1 MLSEI
6 RYEEA
11 REILNNS
18 FSCLNASKTVSAD
31 EAFGCVAA
39 EDITS
44 PLNLPATANA
54 AVDGYCVSSAFLQA
68 NPNYEFKIVGTAKA
82 GHPYDKPLVDGEV
95 LWIFTGAIMPEG
107 ADCVMMQEYC
117 KVSDERVTFPNVMQ
131 SGKNCRPAG
140 ENLAIGEVIIQK
152 GERLLAPHIAQLAA
166 AGIAQVKVMS
176 PLRVGIISTGDELCD
191 GLEGASQKEGQIYD
205 SNRPLLSQLITQEGH
220 IVVDG
225 GIVKDDR
232 DSLAKAY
239 ASLAKDCD
247 MVISSGGASQG
258 QEDHAKNALSNIGAV
273 ELFWRVAMK
282 PGRPVGA
289 AHIGNVPL
297 FFLPGNPVAV
307 YVCTKLFVLPTL
319 AKLHHSVF
327 TTLHTMFL
335 ATGFAIEKKP
345 QERAEFI
352 RVKLAL
358 TNEGD
363 TVMLPHG
370 RKGAGVLSSLT
381 GADGLAE
388 LPYELGSAPE
398 GTKLPFIKL

>member
-1 MLSEI
+1 MSSEI

-11 REILNNS
+11 REILNNA
-18 FSCLNASKTVSAD
+18 FSCLNASKAVSAS

-54 AVDGYCVSSAFLQA
+54 AVDGYCVSAAFLQA
-68 NPNYEFKIVGTAKA
+68 NPDYQFKIVGTAKA
-82 GHPYDKPLVDGEV
+82 GHPYNKPLRDGEV

-117 KVSDERVTFPNVMQ
+117 DVSDATVTFPNVMH

-140 ENLAIGEVIIQK
+140 ENLALGEVIIQK

-166 AGIAQVKVMS
+166 AGISQVNVML

-191 GLEGASQKEGQIYD
+191 DLEGASPEEGQIYD
-205 SNRPLLSQLITQEGH
+205 SNRPLLSQLIAQEGH

-289 AHIGNVPL
+289 AHIGNVPI

-327 TTLHTMFL
+327 TTLHTMSL

-345 QERAEFI
+345 NERAEFI

-398 GTKLPFIKL
+398 GAKLPFIKL

>member
-1 MLSEI
+1 MSSEI

-11 REILNNS
+11 RKILNNT
-18 FSCLNASKTVSAD
+18 FSCLNASKIVSAN

-54 AVDGYCVSSAFLQA
+54 AVDGYCVSAAFLQA
-68 NPNYEFKIVGTAKA
+68 NPDYEFEIVGTAKA
-82 GHPYDKPLVDGEV
+82 GHPYNEPLGDGEV

-117 KVSDERVTFPNVMQ
+117 DVSGAMVTFPNVMN

-140 ENLAIGEVIIQK
+140 ENLALGEVIIQK

-166 AGIAQVKVMS
+166 AGISQVKVMS

-191 GLEGASQKEGQIYD
+191 GLEGASPKEGQIYD
-205 SNRPLLSQLITQEGH
+205 SNRPLLSQLIAQEGH

-239 ASLAKDCD
+239 ASLAKECD

-289 AHIGNVPL
+289 AHIGNVPI

-327 TTLHTMFL
+327 TTLHTMSL

-345 QERAEFI
+345 NERAEFI

-398 GTKLPFIKL
+398 GTKLPFITL

>member
-1 MLSEI
+1 MSSEI

-11 REILNNS
+11 RKILNNT
-18 FSCLNASKTVSAD
+18 FSCLNASKIVSAN

-54 AVDGYCVSSAFLQA
+54 AVDGYCVSAAFLQA
-68 NPNYEFKIVGTAKA
+68 NPDYEFEIVGTAKA
-82 GHPYDKPLVDGEV
+82 GHPYNKPLRDGEV

-117 KVSDERVTFPNVMQ
+117 DVSGAMVTFPNVMN

-140 ENLAIGEVIIQK
+140 ENLALGEVIILK

-166 AGIAQVKVMS
+166 AGISQVKVMS
-176 PLRVGIISTGDELCD
+176 PLCVGIISTGDELCD
-191 GLEGASQKEGQIYD
+191 GLEGASPKEGQIYD
-205 SNRPLLSQLITQEGH
+205 SNRPLLSQLIAQEGH

-225 GIVKDDR
+225 GTVKDDR

-239 ASLAKDCD
+239 ASLAKECD

-258 QEDHAKNALSNIGAV
+258 QEDHAKNALSKIGAV

-289 AHIGNVPL
+289 AHIGNVPI

-327 TTLHTMFL
+327 TTFHTMSL

-345 QERAEFI
+345 NERAEFI

-398 GTKLPFIKL
+398 GTKLPFITL